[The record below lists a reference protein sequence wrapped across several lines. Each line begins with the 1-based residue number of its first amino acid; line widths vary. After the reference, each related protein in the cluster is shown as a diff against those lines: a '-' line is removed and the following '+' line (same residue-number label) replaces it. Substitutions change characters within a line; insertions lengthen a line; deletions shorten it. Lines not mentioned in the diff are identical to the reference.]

1 MSFTFLNLLFL
12 MSPPNGGGEQSPFV
26 QFIPLVLIFVIFY
39 FFLIRP
45 QQKKQKDREK
55 VLESVKK
62 GDKVVTIGGIHGT
75 VTGID
80 TEKKTVLVQV
90 SDTMKLKFEK
100 SAISTVEKSEA
111 GEKLQPGE

>member
-1 MSFTFLNLLFL
+1 MLVNFLNFLFL
-12 MSPPNGGGEQSPFV
+12 LTPPSDGGDQNPFI
-26 QFIPLVLIFVIFY
+26 QLIPLVLIFVIFY

-75 VTGID
+75 VAGID

-90 SDTMKLKFEK
+90 TDSLKLKFEK

-111 GEKLQPGE
+111 GEKLQPSE